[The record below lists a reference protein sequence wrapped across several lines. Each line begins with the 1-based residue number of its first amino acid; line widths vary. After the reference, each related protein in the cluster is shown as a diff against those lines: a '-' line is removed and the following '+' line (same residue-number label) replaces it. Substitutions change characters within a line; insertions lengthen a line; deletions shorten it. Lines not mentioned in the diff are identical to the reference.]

1 MLTML
6 TLLHSRRILC
16 AGALLVPASSLS
28 AQRTTLAPVT
38 LDSAHTSALRY
49 RYIGPVGNRVASV
62 AGVPGDFNTY
72 YAGAASG
79 GIWKSVDAGIH
90 WRPIFDDKNVSSI
103 GALAVAPSNPSIVWT
118 GTGEPWI
125 RSHISIGNGVYK
137 AEDARTTWTHLGHDS
152 FGRTRPVGI
161 RPSNLGTR
169 VLAVHG
175 DQSRSQ

>member
-16 AGALLVPASSLS
+16 AGALLVPVSPLS

-38 LDSAHTSALRY
+38 LDSAHASALRY

-79 GIWKSVDAGIH
+79 GIWKSVAQCRRVCRIECDG
-90 WRPIFDDKNVSSI
+90 RKCR
-103 GALAVAPSNPSIVWT
+103 ALS
-118 GTGEPWI
+118 
-125 RSHISIGNGVYK
+125 
-137 AEDARTTWTHLGHDS
+137 
-152 FGRTRPVGI
+152 
-161 RPSNLGTR
+161 
-169 VLAVHG
+169 
-175 DQSRSQ
+175 

>member
-6 TLLHSRRILC
+6 TMLHSRRILC

-28 AQRTTLAPVT
+28 AQRMTLAPVT
-38 LDSAHTSALRY
+38 LDSAHASTLRY

-103 GALAVAPSNPSIVWT
+103 GALAVAPSNPSIVWA

-125 RSHISIGNGVYK
+125 RSHISIGTAG
-137 AEDARTTWTHLGHDS
+137 
-152 FGRTRPVGI
+152 TRPPPPGPPRRTPGPSTPGAVG
-161 RPSNLGTR
+161 RSPSIPRIT
-169 VLAVHG
+169 
-175 DQSRSQ
+175 SI